1 MTNLW
6 DEATRDHDAERDSML
21 RSAAKITTARWWPFL
36 AEASTER
43 SFGHRLA
50 VVKGDVLA
58 ALKEAGVTSARF
70 QEEALEGLAEDFR
83 VLHASRR
90 EAFWGGKDKGKPDPG
105 PGFDPTTWTLAR
117 LELAMADLPIAT
129 WWDDAKKSAIKA
141 AYDAKRGLTPATAA
155 AEFVVCPDCN
165 GTGAVPAGGWEDED
179 DVDNGLKQ
187 CPTCKGEGEVPAR
200 TAVRRTANRPGS
212 TQRGARAL
220 RGSTVTWADGSR
232 TGTIVE
238 LAPLDSP
245 PHPVKG
251 RWGDIVTERT
261 RAVSKDHPA
270 KEIEACWV
278 SSEGQMVWASVH
290 VPTMKVIYSVET
302 AQQVFSSRKRA
313 SDSGWTGMDAI
324 DEGGLF
330 AGQCAQGSPNC
341 NWGWAKD
348 GKGREVYR
356 CSVHGTEQA
365 VSHTR
370 ESARKT
376 ASVLRWEDGGS
387 GPGPNGGYSAMEMAM
402 VGPRTL
408 AQYGETYDGGGY
420 YTLTGKDVGYFGGF
434 ASPAEAKAAVESIYG
449 AGEGLLASRKT
460 AASSAFVEGYRDAQA
475 ASRTGTHRGNPY
487 RDSTPAWEE
496 YRAGKAAF
504 RAGAPEPSEDP
515 VEEALIWSDD
525 MDPSLIMAGSKGW
538 PEMPVQAAARPRD
551 PDLEDDLREREDM
564 ARERSR
570 TRTDAEEDALDNEL
584 DDIDQR
590 RRRASRRTAALT
602 KCGSCG
608 GIATAGDRVE
618 CLDCGEVS
626 HTAVQHQPVLHQG
639 QSLGGETATRI
650 FDRMTQDDRF
660 LGWGYLGD
668 RGRFLRDPDPGS
680 AITLDLIVEAD
691 EAILEVVRD
700 MGWTYDDLF
709 AWANSKDGRW
719 FADMA
724 FGAGDLQGAMRYL
737 RKQHTA
743 TRKEARFED
752 IVVGDRVTL
761 KARGVP
767 DLADMKMRNGNPAK
781 ATDWIVEALVRLDDY
796 MADSGPSHGE
806 DAYEMVE
813 NWLRDRGHDFPFLD
827 RPTYVNDT
835 MLAKV
840 VSDGGNE
847 MVFPV
852 SALVRASEPPMDGQ
866 KALPGMSRVR

>member
-6 DEATRDHDAERDSML
+6 DEATRDYDAERDSML

-58 ALKEAGVTSARF
+58 ALREAGVTSARF

-90 EAFWGGKDKGKPDPG
+90 EA
-105 PGFDPTTWTLAR
+105 
-117 LELAMADLPIAT
+117 
-129 WWDDAKKSAIKA
+129 
-141 AYDAKRGLTPATAA
+141 AA
-155 AEFVVCPDCN
+155 AEHVVCPDCN
-165 GTGAVPAGGWEDED
+165 GIGAVPAGGWEDED

-251 RWGDIVTERT
+251 RWGDVVTERT
-261 RAVSKDHPA
+261 RAVSKDYPA

-290 VPTMKVIYSVET
+290 VPTMKVLYSVET
-302 AQQVFSSRKRA
+302 AQQVFSSRKQA
-313 SDSGWTGMDAI
+313 SGSGWTGMDAI
-324 DEGGLF
+324 DEAGLF

-370 ESARKT
+370 EST
-376 ASVLRWEDGGS
+376 
-387 GPGPNGGYSAMEMAM
+387 
-402 VGPRTL
+402 
-408 AQYGETYDGGGY
+408 
-420 YTLTGKDVGYFGGF
+420 
-434 ASPAEAKAAVESIYG
+434 
-449 AGEGLLASRKT
+449 RKT
-460 AASSAFVEGYRDAQA
+460 AASSAFVEGYRDAQE

-487 RDSTPAWEE
+487 RDSTPSWEE

-515 VEEALIWSDD
+515 VEEALLWSDD

-538 PEMPVQAAARPRD
+538 PEMPVQAAGPRA
-551 PDLEDDLREREDM
+551 PDV
-564 ARERSR
+564 AK
-570 TRTDAEEDALDNEL
+570 
-584 DDIDQR
+584 
-590 RRRASRRTAALT
+590 SRRTASLT
-602 KCGSCG
+602 KCAACG
-608 GIATAGDRVE
+608 GIATAGDQVE
-618 CLDCGEVS
+618 CLDCGEV
-626 HTAVQHQPVLHQG
+626 G
-639 QSLGGETATRI
+639 
-650 FDRMTQDDRF
+650 
-660 LGWGYLGD
+660 
-668 RGRFLRDPDPGS
+668 
-680 AITLDLIVEAD
+680 
-691 EAILEVVRD
+691 
-700 MGWTYDDLF
+700 
-709 AWANSKDGRW
+709 
-719 FADMA
+719 
-724 FGAGDLQGAMRYL
+724 
-737 RKQHTA
+737 HTA
-743 TRKEARFED
+743 TRKEARFEN

-767 DLADMKMRNGNPAK
+767 DLADLKMRNGNPAK

-796 MADSGPSHGE
+796 MADSGLSHGE

-813 NWLRDRGHDFPFLD
+813 NWLKDRGHDFPFLD

-840 VSDGGNE
+840 ISDGGNE

-852 SALVRASEPPMDGQ
+852 SALMRASEPPMDGQ